1 MKNSLLLSCVFT
13 FVFAWSSFG
22 QTFDGYALYNL
33 QNENVTYLIDKN
45 QNIAHSWSCTVA
57 CNYTVLLK
65 PNGNIVRGGKY
76 GSNQLT
82 GAAIGGMVQE
92 IDPSGNVVWEY
103 VYSDA
108 NHCSHHDLT
117 LLDNGNVILTAWEV
131 KTTAECTQAGVDSPS
146 TDQWPTHFIELQQ
159 NGASADIVWEWHM
172 WDHMIQDHDGTKDNF
187 GVIADH
193 PELMDI
199 NL

>member
-76 GSNQLT
+76 GSNQLN
-82 GAAIGGMVQE
+82 GAAIGGMV
-92 IDPSGNVVWEY
+92 
-103 VYSDA
+103 
-108 NHCSHHDLT
+108 L
-117 LLDNGNVILTAWEV
+117 
-131 KTTAECTQAGVDSPS
+131 
-146 TDQWPTHFIELQQ
+146 
-159 NGASADIVWEWHM
+159 
-172 WDHMIQDHDGTKDNF
+172 
-187 GVIADH
+187 
-193 PELMDI
+193 
-199 NL
+199 